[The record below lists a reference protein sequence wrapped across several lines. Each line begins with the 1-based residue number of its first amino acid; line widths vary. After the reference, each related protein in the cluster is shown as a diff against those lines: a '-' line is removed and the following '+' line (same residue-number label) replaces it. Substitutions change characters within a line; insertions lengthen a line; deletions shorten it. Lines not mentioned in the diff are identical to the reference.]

1 MDKLKKHVIRLK
13 ATSKSTHWVDN
24 MHISDRVLIN
34 FYKGLKEVDL
44 IELGFITPITFEE
57 FLDKL

>member
-13 ATSKSTHWVDN
+13 AATKSTHWVDN
-24 MHISDRVLIN
+24 MHFKHRLVISV
-34 FYKGLKEVDL
+34 YHALKEVDL
-44 IELGFITPITFEE
+44 IKQKLITPITLEE